1 MNGHHFVSYYNC
13 GAHVAAQCRCPGP
26 KQKEVTNTPCP
37 VCVGAQSASAR
48 AEDEVAALRK
58 RVEELEGEARVLI
71 GCPCLCHT
79 GQYGEPH
86 LDCRECVRGCAT
98 PSAIDHD
105 HEWALWCE
113 KWRAALDLVGNA
125 QAHAEQAER
134 ERDYEQER
142 NRLNVQ
148 QWSEENTKLQADLD
162 AARACLQRILG
173 TVRGSNLGYEIEALL
188 ENRRQ
193 KRG

>member
-1 MNGHHFVSYYNC
+1 MSTYPTPHDDLT
-13 GAHVAAQCRCPGP
+13 CPN
-26 KQKEVTNTPCP
+26 V
-37 VCVGAQSASAR
+37 R
-48 AEDEVAALRK
+48 EVATLRK

-125 QAHAEQAER
+125 QARAEKAER
-134 ERDYEQER
+134 ERDYEQDRMLVCSVCGQGYFMRE
-142 NRLNVQ
+142 
-148 QWSEENTKLQADLD
+148 AFDLHGCSD
-162 AARACLQRILG
+162 A
-173 TVRGSNLGYEIEALL
+173 Y
-188 ENRRQ
+188 
-193 KRG
+193 